1 MSNELNSEINES
13 IFNNKILNFYKK
25 FKLYIILFLLLT
37 LSIPI
42 AYQVN
47 IYFDKK
53 KNSKSFEEYSVG
65 LTELNKNNIKNAT
78 IIFEKLLY
86 SNNDT
91 IILLS
96 LDQLYRLNKQDKLK
110 IVKIIDNVLQKN
122 TMKKSSEELLKL
134 KKALIVF
141 DEASEKEMLELLNI
155 KNKTSFVSALSLE
168 IMYNFY
174 IKKNEINKA
183 NQIKS
188 LLNEK

>member
-1 MSNELNSEINES
+1 M
-13 IFNNKILNFYKK
+13 
-25 FKLYIILFLLLT
+25 
-37 LSIPI
+37 
-42 AYQVN
+42 
-47 IYFDKK
+47 
-53 KNSKSFEEYSVG
+53 
-65 LTELNKNNIKNAT
+65 
-78 IIFEKLLY
+78 Y